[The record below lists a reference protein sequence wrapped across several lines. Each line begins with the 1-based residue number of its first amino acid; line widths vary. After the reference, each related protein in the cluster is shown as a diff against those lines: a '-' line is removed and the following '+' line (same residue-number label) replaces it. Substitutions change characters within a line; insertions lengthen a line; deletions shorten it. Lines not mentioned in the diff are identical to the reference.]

1 MLDHWDDVVSA
12 LDQGIPCA
20 AATIIRT
27 SGSVP
32 RPAGTSM
39 VVTADGGVLGSLT
52 GGCVE
57 AAVLESALEAI
68 ADGKPRTESFGYS
81 DGDAFAV
88 GLSCGGSLDVHILP
102 LAPGSLPGGP
112 VPSAVLRRLDGGAH
126 LPLPVATE
134 EDLRN
139 ALVALHPEAGSSVP
153 EQLAGML
160 AAGHTGILTL
170 ADGECGAQ
178 AAELF
183 LECRAAAPALL
194 LLGANDYSA
203 ALSRMGAM
211 LGYRVTVA
219 DGRPVFTDPRRFPEA
234 DAVVVQWP
242 DALVRAEQ
250 EAGRLDASSVICLL
264 SHDAKFDV
272 PALAAA
278 LQSGAGYVGAMGS
291 RRTNR
296 HRLRALRNAGVPE
309 TALAR
314 LHAPIGLDI
323 GAVTPAEVAL
333 SVFAEVTASRS
344 AASGMPLR
352 GLSGPIHSPS
362 RLINHLTAS

>member
-12 LDQGIPCA
+12 LGRGTPCA

-39 VVTADGGVLGSLT
+39 VVAADGGVLGSLT

-102 LAPGSLPGGP
+102 LAPGSLPDGP

-126 LPLPVATE
+126 LPLPVATG

-139 ALVALHPEAGSSVP
+139 ALEALLPGAGSSVP
-153 EQLAGML
+153 DQLAGML
-160 AAGHTGILTL
+160 AAGQTGTLPL
-170 ADGECGAQ
+170 ADGECGQ
-178 AAELF
+178 AAALF
-183 LECRAAAPALL
+183 LECRAAAPTLL

-203 ALSRMGAM
+203 ALSRMGAL

-219 DGRPVFTDPRRFPEA
+219 DGRPAFTDPRRFPEA

-250 EAGRLDASSVICLL
+250 EAGRLDARSVICLL

-291 RRTNR
+291 RRTHR

-309 TALAR
+309 AALAR
-314 LHAPIGLDI
+314 LHSPIGLDI

-333 SVFAEVTASRS
+333 SVFAEVTAARS

-352 GLSGPIHSPS
+352 GLSGPIHSPT
-362 RLINHLTAS
+362 RLLNHLTAS